1 MQTDLHVLSE
11 AERAQI
17 HEKSLELLRTIGV
30 RLESDRGRR
39 LLGEAGAEVAEA
51 DLRVRFPRSLVEAS
65 LRAASTSFSLGGR
78 RPGWALAMNQQECT
92 LAADGTGVHVLD
104 LETRRWRPGTVDD
117 WLSATH
123 LLDALDE
130 IGIYWCMLDPGFGFE
145 EAAGAVGYWKNVFT
159 HFSKHV
165 QDSTN
170 SPAETRWLL
179 EVLQVVFGSQ
189 ENVRR
194 FHPFSFLF
202 CPLSPLV
209 LEGPPV
215 DAYLETAGW
224 EIPIAVMPMPLMG
237 ATAPASLIS
246 TLVLANTEV
255 LASLCLVQSA
265 APGAPFLYA
274 AAPALVNP
282 RTWRFGGGEVEHAL
296 LGAAVTEMARF
307 YGLPVECSTGG
318 TDQPTIGV
326 QAGYERALN
335 WALPALSWPDILIG
349 PGLLAGSMVLS
360 LEQLLIDVEVFR
372 RCVRLHRGI
381 ESTPAHWLEAAV
393 EAGGP
398 GANFL
403 RERTT
408 RDALHA
414 GEWHLADLGI
424 HHGYERWLSD
434 GQPGLLALAGERVAQ
449 ILTDHASLPLEEHVR
464 RELERIEARALQ
476 ARANLG

>member
-1 MQTDLHVLSE
+1 VQTKLQVLSE
-11 AERAQI
+11 TEQVQVHERT
-17 HEKSLELLRTIGV
+17 LELLSTTGV

-39 LLGEAGAEVAEA
+39 LLGEAGGEVSEA
-51 DLRVRFPRSLVEAS
+51 DQRVRFPRGLVEAS
-65 LRAASTSFSLGGR
+65 LRAASRSFSLGGR
-78 RPGWALAMNQQECT
+78 RPGWTLAMNQQECT
-92 LAADGTGVHVLD
+92 LGADGTGVHVLD
-104 LETRRWRPGTVDD
+104 LETCRWRPGTMGD
-117 WLSATH
+117 WRSATH

-130 IGIYWCMLDPGFGFE
+130 IGIYWCMLDPGFAFE

-189 ENVRR
+189 EAVRR
-194 FHPFSFLF
+194 AHPFSFLF
-202 CPLSPLV
+202 CPRSPLV
-209 LEGPPV
+209 LEGPAV
-215 DAYLETAGW
+215 DAYLATAGW
-224 EIPIAVMPMPLMG
+224 ELPIAVMPMPLMG
-237 ATAPASLIS
+237 ATAPASLMT
-246 TLVLANTEV
+246 TLVLANAEV
-255 LASLCLVQSA
+255 LASLCLFQSA
-265 APGAPFLYA
+265 TPGTPFLYA
-274 AAPALVNP
+274 AAPAVVNP

-307 YGLPVECSTGG
+307 YRLPAECSTGG

-381 ESTPAHWLEAAV
+381 ESAPSNWLDALV
-393 EAGGP
+393 QAGGP
-398 GANFL
+398 GSNFL

-434 GQPGLLALAGERVAQ
+434 GQPEPLALASERVAQ
-449 ILTDHASLPLEEHVR
+449 ILADHAPLPLEEHVR
-464 RELERIEARALQ
+464 RELERIEARA
-476 ARANLG
+476 NLG

>member
-1 MQTDLHVLSE
+1 VQTDLQVLSE
-11 AERAQI
+11 AERAQV
-17 HEKSLELLRTIGV
+17 HVESLELLRTTGV

-51 DLRVRFPRSLVEAS
+51 DLRVRFPRTLVEDC
-65 LRAASTSFSLGGR
+65 LRAAPTAFSLGGR
-78 RPGWALAMNQQECT
+78 RPGWALAMNRQECT
-92 LAADGTGVHVLD
+92 LGADGTGVHVLD
-104 LETRRWRPGTVDD
+104 LTTGHWRPGTADD
-117 WLSATH
+117 WRSATD

-130 IGIYWCMLDPGFGFE
+130 IGVYWCMLDPGFEFE
-145 EAAGAVGYWKNVFT
+145 REASAIGYWKSVFT
-159 HFSKHV
+159 HFSKHI

-170 SPAETRWLL
+170 NPAETRWLL

-246 TLVLANTEV
+246 TLVLANVEV

-265 APGAPFLYA
+265 MPGAPFLYA

-307 YGLPVECSTGG
+307 YGLPAECSTGG
-318 TDQPTIGV
+318 TDQPAIGI

-335 WALPALSWPDILIG
+335 WSLPALSWPDILIG

-393 EAGGP
+393 ESGGP

-403 RERTT
+403 RDRTT
-408 RDALHA
+408 RNALHA
-414 GEWHLADLGI
+414 GEWHMADLGI
-424 HHGYERWLSD
+424 HRGYERWLSD
-434 GQPGLLALAGERVAQ
+434 GQPGLLDLAGERVAQ
-449 ILTDHASLPLEEHVR
+449 ILAGHAPLPLQEEVR
-464 RELERIEARALQ
+464 RELERIETRARQ
-476 ARANLG
+476 AHANNG